1 MSATQTGWLLRFY
14 RELFPYQQLNFKNE
28 SYKFKYTFTFCKMMM
43 MKKSCF
49 LFTTSIVHPGYKTSL
64 LNKHR
69 LQFSAVL
76 AHPQVLWNLLGLAA
90 VHFWL
95 MWSLKI
101 RSFQSVKHDTGVE
114 TLGPIWGSFLGLK
127 IVPIKI
133 GPFFLDFL
141 NLSLHF
147 KPSL

>member
-14 RELFPYQQLNFKNE
+14 RELFSYQQLNFKNE

-114 TLGPIWGSFLGLK
+114 NLGPNLGVIFGVENRPNK
-127 IVPIKI
+127 NWT
-133 GPFFLDFL
+133 FFIDFL
-141 NLSLHF
+141 NPSLHF